1 MKRPQ
6 SAGDAVA
13 RVVAHVREALL
24 EGRLAPGQRLVEAD
38 LARDAGAGRGSVREA
53 LRRLD
58 AEGTVT
64 LERHRGASIRK
75 LTRADVVALYDVREV
90 VEGLAARLAAKRGLG
105 KAIAASHEASR
116 RAAAKNDAAGYARA
130 NAAFHQAI
138 LAAADHPM
146 LPELVERLRLPVL
159 RVQFRALLGAE
170 TMARSQADHAR
181 IVAALR
187 AKDAAKA
194 EAAMRAH
201 IRRSAGVIAKL
212 PDGTFG

>member
-1 MKRPQ
+1 MKRIRP
-6 SAGDAVA
+6 AGDAVA
-13 RVVAHVREALL
+13 RVVAHVRAALL
-24 EGRLAPGQRLVEAD
+24 EGALSPGQRLVEAD
-38 LARDAGAGRGSVREA
+38 LARDSGAGRGSVREA
-53 LRRLD
+53 LRRLA

-75 LTRADVVALYDVREV
+75 LTRDDVVALYDVREV
-90 VEGLAARLAAKRGLG
+90 VEGLAARLAAAKGLS
-105 KAIAASHEASR
+105 KAIAAAHDATR
-116 RAAAKNDAAGYARA
+116 RAEARGDATGYARA
-130 NAAFHQAI
+130 NADFHQAI
-138 LAAADHPM
+138 LAAADHKL

-187 AKDAAKA
+187 TKNPAKA

-201 IRRSAGVIAKL
+201 IRRSAEVVAKL
-212 PDGTFG
+212 PDGVFG

>member
-1 MKRPQ
+1 MKRTRP
-6 SAGDAVA
+6 AGDAVA
-13 RVVAHVREALL
+13 RVVAHVRGALL
-24 EGRLAPGQRLVEAD
+24 EGSLAPGQRLVEAD
-38 LARDAGAGRGSVREA
+38 LARDSGAGRGSVREA

-90 VEGLAARLAAKRGLG
+90 VEGLAARLAASKGLG
-105 KAIAASHEASR
+105 KAIAAAHDSAR
-116 RAAAKNDAAGYARA
+116 RAGEKGDAAGYARA

-138 LAAADHPM
+138 LAAAGHPL
-146 LPELVERLRLPVL
+146 LPDLVERLRLPVL
-159 RVQFRALLGAE
+159 RVQFRALLGVE
-170 TMARSQADHAR
+170 TIARSQADHAR

-187 AKDAAKA
+187 ARDPAKA

-201 IRRSAGVIAKL
+201 IRRSANVVAEL
-212 PDGTFG
+212 PDSVFG

>member
-1 MKRPQ
+1 M
-6 SAGDAVA
+6 VA
-13 RVVAHVREALL
+13 VVAHVRESLL

-38 LARDAGAGRGSVREA
+38 LARAAGAGRGSVREA
-53 LRRLD
+53 LRRLA

-90 VEGLAARLAAKRGLG
+90 VEGLAARRAAEKGLG
-105 KAIAASHEASR
+105 KGIALAQASLV
-116 RAAAKNDAAGYARA
+116 RAAARGDAPGYARA

-138 LAAADHPM
+138 LEAADHPL

-159 RVQFRALLGAE
+159 RVQFRALFRAA
-170 TMARSQADHAR
+170 TIARSQADHAR

-187 AKDAAKA
+187 ARDPAKA

-201 IRRSAGVIAKL
+201 IRRSAAVVAQL
-212 PDGTFG
+212 PDSVFG